1 MGSVR
6 FREREREA
14 DNRREG
20 EWRVRMMPSRI
31 TVAITTKT
39 YGEAIGF
46 TSCRSTIILA
56 LASWPAQS
64 DTTQRFMSVSW
75 FTLVL
80 ALALALALVAL
91 ARQHT
96 FLSQLC
102 MLCLYRLEMSQQCW
116 KVDTCLC
123 QAPKVILL
131 TANDHCGNA
140 KQIHNQSIND
150 MEQYTCDAERNNHLR
165 HTLWESIATCPMS
178 IHCSGVCVVFQRQ
191 SLEAGASTSHT
202 GS

>member
-1 MGSVR
+1 
-6 FREREREA
+6 
-14 DNRREG
+14 
-20 EWRVRMMPSRI
+20 MPSRI

-140 KQIHNQSIND
+140 KQIHNQSIN
-150 MEQYTCDAERNNHLR
+150 QRHGTIHLR
-165 HTLWESIATCPMS
+165 CRA
-178 IHCSGVCVVFQRQ
+178 QQ
-191 SLEAGASTSHT
+191 SLATYTLGINCNMPNVDTLFRRVRSVSKAEP
-202 GS
+202 